1 MASSKFNIRLVL
13 KSLGALL
20 LIEAAFMLVPWRVA
34 NYFGEADAMAF
45 LLSAAITGCVGVCF
59 VLAGWRAPETIGRR
73 ESYLIVASV
82 WVVLSAFGMIPFY
95 LSSFIPDITNA
106 FFETMAGFTTTGSTI
121 LTDIEA
127 LPHGLLLWRSITQW
141 LGGMGIIVLS
151 LAILPMFGLGSMQ
164 LYTAEVTGPTYEKLR
179 PRIVDTAKILWGIYV
194 LLTAV
199 LFCILWLCDMSWF
212 DAICHAMTTIAS
224 GGFSTKNAS
233 IAAFN
238 SPLIEYVLCIFM
250 ILTGINYSLLY
261 YLLFKGRISR
271 LYHDEETRYY
281 IGSILLF
288 TVVILAGLLIQG
300 VLRHEHIHFH
310 EMFRKS
316 LFQVSALIS
325 STGFATSDYV
335 SWMPAMTILCLL
347 LLLPGGSA
355 GSTSGGMKWIRL
367 VILLKNA
374 RYEFRRLIHPNAVLP
389 VKVNGR
395 MIGTDVVNNVFA
407 FVTIYVG
414 IVCTGTFLFSLFGV
428 DFEQSIGAAVT
439 AMSNIGPGLG
449 ASGPT
454 GNYAHFPEAA
464 KWYMTLL
471 MLIGRL
477 EIFTVLFLFSPN
489 FWKK

>member
-1 MASSKFNIRLVL
+1 M
-13 KSLGALL
+13 LL
-20 LIEAAFMLVPWRVA
+20 PWRVSVH
-34 NYFGEADAMAF
+34 YDEPDAMSL
-45 LLSAAITGCVGVCF
+45 LLSSIITGSAGLVGVLF
-59 VLAGWRAPETIGRR
+59 GLRASSSIGRR

-82 WVVLSAFGMIPFY
+82 WVVLSLFGMLPYRIS
-95 LSSFIPDITNA
+95 LFIPDASDA

-121 LTDIEA
+121 LTDVEA

-179 PRIVDTAKILWGIYV
+179 PRIEDTAKILWGLYV
-194 LLTAV
+194 LLTGV
-199 LFCILWLCDMSWF
+199 LFCLLWLCDMSWF
-212 DAICHAMTTIAS
+212 DALCHSMTTVAS

-238 SPLIEYVLCIFM
+238 SPLIEYVLCVFM
-250 ILTGINYSLLY
+250 TLTGINYTLLY
-261 YLLFKGRISR
+261 YLLFRGRVKKV
-271 LYHDEETRYY
+271 LHDEEARYY
-281 IGSILLF
+281 ICSMLVFTAAIL
-288 TVVILAGLLIQG
+288 VGLLIQG
-300 VLRHEHIHFH
+300 MMRHEHIHFG
-310 EMFRKS
+310 EMFRRS
-316 LFQVSALIS
+316 LFQVVSLIS

-367 VILLKNA
+367 IILLKNA

-395 MIGTDVVNNVFA
+395 TIGTDVVNNVFA
-407 FVTIYVG
+407 FITIYAG
-414 IVCTGTFLFSLFGV
+414 IVCVGTLLFSMFGV
-428 DFEQSIGAAVT
+428 DFDQAIGAAVT

-454 GNYAHFPEAA
+454 GNYALFPAAA
-464 KWYMTLL
+464 KLLMTLL

-477 EIFTVLFLFSPN
+477 EIFTVLFLFSPT
-489 FWKK
+489 FWRK